1 MDFTPRMKQI
11 LQVLSAEE
19 APISVKTLAER
30 VGVSKRTVQREL
42 EYVESSLKG
51 YDVRFLS
58 RTGVGVWLE
67 GNTEAKEILKRD
79 LGQGTDYDVSNRE
92 ERRKRLILEI
102 LKEKGLKK
110 LFYYSSQFG
119 VSETT
124 ISADLAEAEEWL
136 AKYELYVSRKPGSG
150 ISVEGSEENYRR
162 AIRAFI
168 SENIDTG
175 VIRESYEERDWTAG
189 YYETLR
195 KSSIGKVLDDD
206 IVKRVMDCII
216 GVDNPRIRS
225 LTENSYVGLVIHLS
239 IAMKRILK
247 NEVVE
252 ADHRWEDENDA
263 DYQLAEA
270 IVRELE
276 EEFEVHIPRVELS
289 YICLHIKGAKHE
301 KIRWDVK
308 AVPEL
313 ENQQIQRM
321 VNEIIDAFDPER
333 AYLLKQDEEFIQ
345 GLLAHLQPTLIR
357 LVQGMQIRNPV
368 LKDIQANYP
377 DIYGRCERVA
387 NVLAEAV
394 GKKVLQEE
402 IGFLTVHF
410 GAAMVRLEGRSE
422 KIRNFL
428 R

>member
-394 GKKVLQEE
+394 GKKVPQEE

>member
-150 ISVEGSEENYRR
+150 ISVEGSGENYRR

-394 GKKVLQEE
+394 GKKVPQEE

>member
-119 VSETT
+119 V
-124 ISADLAEAEEWL
+124 
-136 AKYELYVSRKPGSG
+136 
-150 ISVEGSEENYRR
+150 SEENYRR

-394 GKKVLQEE
+394 GKKVPQEE